1 MSKKSRKAKKQWLK
15 KCKLAKRE
23 SVQTKRTAKNQYKW
37 EMQVG
42 YATRMLNR
50 DKYFKVKNNEKTM
63 G

>member
-23 SVQTKRTAKNQYKW
+23 SVKTKRVARNKRNW
-37 EMQVG
+37 ESRIG
-42 YATRMLNR
+42 YATRMLTR
-50 DKYFKVKNNEKTM
+50 EKYFKAKNDEKTM